1 MGDNKNILAAMPRQ
15 ITDIISAPLPGS
27 VIKERS
33 GGGGSVLS
41 YISGQTV
48 TDILNKAFGYM
59 WSWEIVEAK
68 IVESIPYFNRYSKVA
83 EEDKITFNGQRGAW
97 EDQLPVAHVKGR
109 LTLHFLDHNGHA
121 TSIVKEGYGS
131 KSIMGKQNDQ
141 ESIFKAADT
150 DALKKAA
157 SRLGI
162 GLELYRDETEA
173 EFFHDLYYVDPWSDE
188 AKVAHAESLAYVTN
202 MMEEFQL
209 SSDEVGNYVK
219 QFSEGVL
226 NGIGDL
232 VPDNID
238 AFVEYMKAL
247 EKQAEAEKQG

>member
-1 MGDNKNILAAMPRQ
+1 MENEKIKSGLPKEIS
-15 ITDIISAPLPGS
+15 DIISASLPSS

-33 GGGGSVLS
+33 GGGGTTLS

-59 WSWEIVEAK
+59 WNWEIIEAK
-68 IVESIPYFNRYSKVA
+68 IVDSIPYFNKYTKL
-83 EEDKITFNGQRGAW
+83 EKITWNGIQGAW

-109 LTLHFLDHNGHA
+109 LTVNFLNSKGEL

-131 KSIMGKQNDQ
+131 KAVMGKQSDQ
-141 ESIFKAADT
+141 EHIFKAADT

-162 GLELYRDETEA
+162 GLELYRDEDEA
-173 EFFHDLYYVDPWSDE
+173 EFFNSLNYIDPWTDE
-188 AKVAHAESLAYVTN
+188 AKAAHAESLAYVTN
-202 MMEEFQL
+202 LMEEFQL
-209 SSDEVGNYVK
+209 SPDDVGGYVK

-226 NGIGDL
+226 VGIGDL
-232 VPDNID
+232 NPDNID

-247 EKQAEAEKQG
+247 EKQAEAKETK